1 MHCYSVSN
9 VCLVPHVIEVL
20 IISANMSQGLFDLIH
35 DRHQRKPVGFY
46 STDFTKFSL
55 EFGDGSTRIIPE
67 WTDVLMVYVVAA
79 SR

>member
-1 MHCYSVSN
+1 MHCYSVRN

-35 DRHQRKPVGFY
+35 DRHQRKPAGFY
-46 STDFTKFSL
+46 STDFTKYAV
-55 EFGDGSTRIIPE
+55 EFGDGSTRIVPE
-67 WTDVLMVYVVAA
+67 WTDVLMAYVVAA